1 MYIMHSLLQSFKNN
15 FSLGIYIYGYIIYI
29 RSLPEK
35 GGKNNTTKY
44 RVRKNIVKLNI
55 NNFGVPIGSFRQ

>member
-1 MYIMHSLLQSFKNN
+1 MYIIHSLLQSLKNN

-44 RVRKNIVKLNI
+44 RGEEKYSKVKYQQ
-55 NNFGVPIGSFRQ
+55 FWGTYWRF